1 MTASK
6 AADQRRLLPKI
17 SDAPLPVIKEDSSPS
32 NTHYGKLRPISP
44 TTVLTDPLDTSA
56 RFSSPS
62 IHSWPSPASVGLQLR
77 SRVSPDNPAKYFV
90 ETRTE
95 PRVLGSRSTLPLSS
109 TPSGGCTCPLPSVR
123 SGERL
128 TALDQLVPLWGQ
140 QRPDTPYP
148 DQLARSISWPTG
160 ALLPLSKPAS
170 PLEAHR
176 NAMDIPP
183 RPSSRSGSRSGSRS
197 VSRWPM
203 DRRREQLLSL

>member
-1 MTASK
+1 M
-6 AADQRRLLPKI
+6 
-17 SDAPLPVIKEDSSPS
+17 
-32 NTHYGKLRPISP
+32 
-44 TTVLTDPLDTSA
+44 LTDPLATRA
-56 RFSSPS
+56 RSSVPP
-62 IHSWPSPASVGLQLR
+62 IHNWPSPASMGLQLR
-77 SRVSPDNPAKYFV
+77 SRVSPDNPPKYFV

-95 PRVLGSRSTLPLSS
+95 PRALGSGSTLPLSS
-109 TPSGGCTCPLPSVR
+109 LPSGGCTSAL

-128 TALDQLVPLWGQ
+128 TALDQLVPLRAQ

-148 DQLARSISWPTG
+148 DQLARPISGPTG